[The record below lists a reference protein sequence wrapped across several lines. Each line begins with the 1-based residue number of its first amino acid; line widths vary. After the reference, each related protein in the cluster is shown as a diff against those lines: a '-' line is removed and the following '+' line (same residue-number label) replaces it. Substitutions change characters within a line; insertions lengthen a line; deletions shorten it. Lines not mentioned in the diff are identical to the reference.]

1 MAAVTGRPMPR
12 WSTAYV
18 RSVES
23 VAWLVGRATM
33 FLIFA
38 MIAVLIWSSISKY
51 YRIPAIWTLEVSQF
65 LMVGY
70 FLLGGAY
77 AMQLGDHVRM
87 DLAYAF
93 WSPRRRAMVDSV
105 TIVFLLIYLGV
116 LLYGGISSTTYA
128 ITVGERN
135 FSAWRPLMWP
145 IKVIMVVGITLM
157 LLQTVATF
165 LRDLATALGRDIGV
179 PPTEGHDPDVPGEA
193 EAMTERRA

>member
-1 MAAVTGRPMPR
+1 MPR
-12 WSTAYV
+12 WATLYV

-23 VAWLVGRATM
+23 VGWFVGRATM

-38 MIAVLIWSSISKY
+38 MIAVLVWSSVSKGL
-51 YRIPAIWTLEVSQF
+51 RIPAIWTLEVSQF

-93 WSPRRRAMVDSV
+93 WSPRRKAIVNSV
-105 TIVFLLIYLGV
+105 TIAFLITYLGV

-128 ITVGERN
+128 ITYGERN

-145 IKVIMVVGITLM
+145 IKVVMVTGITLM
-157 LLQTVATF
+157 LLQSFATL
-165 LRDLATALGRDIGV
+165 LRDVATALGRDIGV
-179 PPTEGHDPDVPGEA
+179 PPTEGHDRDVPGEA
-193 EAMTERRA
+193 EALTERRA

>member
-1 MAAVTGRPMPR
+1 MPR
-12 WSTAYV
+12 WTTLYV
-18 RSVES
+18 RWVES
-23 VAWLVGRATM
+23 VGWFVGRATM

-38 MIAVLIWSSISKY
+38 MIAVLVWSSVSKGL
-51 YRIPAIWTLEVSQF
+51 RIPAIWTLEVSQF

-93 WSPRRRAMVDSV
+93 WSPRRKAIVNTV
-105 TIVFLLIYLGV
+105 TIFFLITYLGV

-128 ITVGERN
+128 ITYGERN

-145 IKVIMVVGITLM
+145 IKVVMVFGIALM
-157 LLQTVATF
+157 LLQTFAT
-165 LRDLATALGRDIGV
+165 LMRDVATALGRDIGV
-179 PPTEGHDPDVPGEA
+179 PPTEGHDRDVPGEA
-193 EAMTERRA
+193 ETLSEHRA